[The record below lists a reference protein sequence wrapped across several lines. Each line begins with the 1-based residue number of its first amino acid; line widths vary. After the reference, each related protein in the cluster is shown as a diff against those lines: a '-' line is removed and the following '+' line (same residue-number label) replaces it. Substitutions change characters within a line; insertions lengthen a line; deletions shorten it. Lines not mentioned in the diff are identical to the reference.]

1 MVKWLYNF
9 YPDFNLNYKVI
20 KLLQVLV
27 KDNNVEFALKTLKR
41 KMQREGVFRSLKL
54 RKFFEKPSE
63 KKKRKQE
70 ESFKRKRKIQYK
82 FDVKL

>member
-1 MVKWLYNF
+1 M
-9 YPDFNLNYKVI
+9 
-20 KLLQVLV
+20 LQVLV

-54 RKFFEKPSE
+54 KKFFEKPCDKS
-63 KKKRKQE
+63 KRKLE

>member
-1 MVKWLYNF
+1 M
-9 YPDFNLNYKVI
+9 
-20 KLLQVLV
+20 LQVLV

-54 RKFFEKPSE
+54 KRFFEKPCD

>member
-1 MVKWLYNF
+1 M
-9 YPDFNLNYKVI
+9 
-20 KLLQVLV
+20 LQVLV

>member
-1 MVKWLYNF
+1 
-9 YPDFNLNYKVI
+9 
-20 KLLQVLV
+20 LLQVLV

-54 RKFFEKPSE
+54 RRFFEKPCE

-70 ESFKRKRKIQYK
+70 EAQKRKKKIQYK
-82 FDVKL
+82 FDVKIN

>member
-54 RKFFEKPSE
+54 RRFFEKPSE

>member
-1 MVKWLYNF
+1 M
-9 YPDFNLNYKVI
+9 
-20 KLLQVLV
+20 LQVLV

-54 RKFFEKPSE
+54 RRFFEKPSE